1 MSRFK
6 DYSPDQAYLLPPS
19 VRDELGSD
27 HLCFFVR
34 RVVGRLDLSRFEQA
48 YGAEGGALYA
58 PELMLGVWLY
68 AYALGITSARQ
79 LERRLIEDLPLRYL
93 AGGAR
98 VDNWALSAFR
108 RRHALALN
116 DCFTQ
121 VLEMARSLGL
131 GKLGR
136 VAIDSTRIQASA
148 CRDRIDSEQAL
159 RDTRARLRRQVR
171 SWQQAADRDDAEP
184 GGLAVAIGVLEDK
197 LAELPQRL
205 ERLQKS
211 GLKKL
216 SRTDQDARFLRQ
228 RGGHFVLGYTGEI
241 AVSDDHLIVAQRVT
255 QNAADNH
262 SLLPMIDQTQ
272 ERCGVMPA
280 QILAD
285 SGFFSVANLEQMERQ
300 NLDAYI
306 PDSNLAQAL
315 NLGTRYTAMASA
327 PVHQRM
333 RQKLDNDSGRAAYAR
348 RKAIVEPVFGTLNQ
362 QRNLRQFRTRGLN
375 RVGSEFT
382 LATIAYNLTRIYT
395 KTHA

>member
-6 DYSPDQAYLLPPS
+6 GYSPDQAYLLPPS

-34 RVVGRLDLSRFEQA
+34 RVVERLDLSRFEQE

-79 LERRLIEDLPLRYL
+79 LERRLVEDLPLRCL

-121 VLEMARSLGL
+121 VLEMARTLGL

-171 SWQQAADRDDAEP
+171 AWQQAADRDDAEP

-205 ERLQKS
+205 ERLHKS

-228 RGGHFVLGYTGEI
+228 RGGHFTLGYTAEI

-262 SLLPMIDQTQ
+262 SLLPMIEQTRQ
-272 ERCGVMPA
+272 RCGAAPGQV
-280 QILAD
+280 LAD
-285 SGFFSVANLEQMERQ
+285 SGFFSISNLEQIEDQ
-300 NLDAYI
+300 NLDAYV

-315 NLGTRYTAMASA
+315 NLGIPCRSKACA
-327 PVHQRM
+327 PSHLRM
-333 RQKLDNDSGRAAYAR
+333 RQKLDNDTGRAIYTR
-348 RKAIVEPVFGTLNQ
+348 RKAIVEPVFGVLKQ
-362 QRNLRQFRTRGLN
+362 QRNLRQFRTRSLH
-375 RVGSEFT
+375 RVSNEFT
-382 LATIAYNLTRIYT
+382 LATIAYNLTRIHS
-395 KTHA
+395 KTHP

>member
-6 DYSPDQAYLLPPS
+6 GYSPDQAYLLPPS

-34 RVVGRLDLSRFEQA
+34 RVVERLDLSRFEQA

-79 LERRLIEDLPLRYL
+79 LERRLVEDLPLRYL

-121 VLEMARSLGL
+121 VLELARSAGL

-148 CRDRIDSEQAL
+148 CRDRVDSEQAL
-159 RDTRARLRRQVR
+159 RDMRARLRRQVR
-171 SWQQAADRDDAEP
+171 SWQQAADRDDTEP

-216 SRTDQDARFLRQ
+216 SRTDEDARFLRQ
-228 RGGHFVLGYTGEI
+228 RGGHFILGYTGEI

-262 SLLPMIDQTQ
+262 SLLPMIDQTRQ
-272 ERCGVMPA
+272 RCGSPPGQV
-280 QILAD
+280 LAD
-285 SGFFSVANLEQMERQ
+285 SGFFSIANLEQMEQQ
-300 NLDAYI
+300 NLDAYV

-315 NLGTRYTAMASA
+315 NLATRCGSKASA
-327 PVHQRM
+327 PAHLRM
-333 RQKLDNDSGRAAYAR
+333 RQKLENDTGRATYAR
-348 RKAIVEPVFGTLNQ
+348 RKAIVEPVFGVLKQ
-362 QRNLRQFRTRGLN
+362 QRNLRQFRTRSLN
-375 RVGSEFT
+375 RVSNEFT
-382 LATIAYNLTRIYT
+382 LATIAYNLTRIHNT
-395 KTHA
+395 SK

>member
-6 DYSPDQAYLLPPS
+6 GYSPDQAYLLPPS
-19 VRDELGSD
+19 VRDELGAD

-34 RVVGRLDLSRFEQA
+34 RVVERLDLSRFEQT

-58 PELMLGVWLY
+58 PELMLSVWLY

-79 LERRLIEDLPLRYL
+79 LERRLVEDLPLRYL
-93 AGGAR
+93 AGGAG

-121 VLEMARSLGL
+121 VLELARSLGL

-148 CRDRIDSEQAL
+148 CRDRIDREQAL
-159 RDTRARLRRQVR
+159 RDTRARLPRQVR
-171 SWQQAADRDDAEP
+171 SWQQAADRDDTEP

-216 SRTDQDARFLRQ
+216 SRSDEDARFLRQ
-228 RGGHFVLGYTGEI
+228 RGGHFILGYTGEI
-241 AVSDDHLIVAQRVT
+241 AVSDDPLIVAHRVT

-262 SLLPMIDQTQ
+262 SLLPMIDQTCQ
-272 ERCGVMPA
+272 RCGSPPGQV
-280 QILAD
+280 LAD
-285 SGFFSVANLEQMERQ
+285 SGFFSIANLEQMEQQ
-300 NLDAYI
+300 NLDAYV

-315 NLGTRYTAMASA
+315 NLGTRCRSRACA
-327 PVHQRM
+327 PAHQRM
-333 RQKLDNDSGRAAYAR
+333 RQKLELDTGRAAYAR
-348 RKAIVEPVFGTLNQ
+348 RKAIVEPVFGVLKQ
-362 QRNLRQFRTRGLN
+362 QRNLRQFRTRSLN
-375 RVGSEFT
+375 RVSNEFT
-382 LATIAYNLTRIYT
+382 LATIAYNLTRIHNES
-395 KTHA
+395 K